1 MVTMKQDLASLEP
14 LLACPACR
22 GTVRCSDDAVVC
34 LACQARFPVEGGI
47 PLFAR
52 IGSPADTEKQQPGE
66 TSEAYQ
72 RRYQQDERAA
82 QYNAMYRDSWAKT
95 LSTRR
100 EARLLD
106 SLLESQGHCRT
117 LLDLPCGGGRVSAP
131 LARHTDLLLE
141 ADIGLGQVR
150 YARQHGRVPTTQIWM
165 TASGF
170 EIPLQDSAVDGTVCV
185 RLNHH
190 LPTAVERERLVREL
204 LRVSRQFVI
213 MTFFDYDSLKNRLRR
228 VRGKRPKLTMRVDEL
243 RALAQSCGAAL
254 VTCPALFVVGSGHRY
269 ALMVKQPI

>member
-1 MVTMKQDLASLEP
+1 MQQELTSLEP
-14 LLACPACR
+14 ILACPTCR
-22 GTVRCSDDAVVC
+22 GSVRCSDDAVVC
-34 LACQARFPVEGGI
+34 VACQARYSIQDGI

-52 IGSPADTEKQQPGE
+52 IGAPGDASGPQPGE

-82 QYNAMYRDSWAKT
+82 KYNAMYRDSWAKT

-106 SLLESQGHCRT
+106 RLLESQGHCRT

-131 LARHTDLLLE
+131 LARHTDLLIE

-150 YARQHGRVPTTQIWM
+150 YARQNGRVPTKQIWM

-204 LRVSRQFVI
+204 LRVSKRFVI

-228 VRGKRPKLTMRVDEL
+228 LRGMRPKLTMRVDEL
-243 RALAQSCGAAL
+243 GELAQSCGAVL
-254 VTCPALFVVGSGHRY
+254 ETCPALFVVGSGHRY
-269 ALMVKQPI
+269 ALMVKQPT

>member
-1 MVTMKQDLASLEP
+1 MVPMKQDLASLEP
-14 LLACPACR
+14 LLACPECR
-22 GTVRCSDDAVVC
+22 GTVHCSDEAVVC
-34 LACQARFPVEGGI
+34 VACHTRFPIQDGI

-52 IGSPADTEKQQPGE
+52 IGSPIETGAQQPGE

-82 QYNAMYRDSWAKT
+82 KYNAMYRDSWAKT

-106 SLLESQGHCRT
+106 RLLESQGHCRT

-150 YARQHGRVPTTQIWM
+150 YARQNGRVPTTQIWM

-170 EIPLQDSAVDGTVCV
+170 EIPLQDAAVDGTVCV

-204 LRVSRQFVI
+204 LRVSRRFVV

-228 VRGKRPKLTMRVDEL
+228 LRGKRPKLTMRVDEL
-243 RALAQSCGAAL
+243 RELAQSCGAVL
-254 VTCPALFVVGSGHRY
+254 VTCPALFVIGSGHRY
-269 ALMVKQPI
+269 ALMVKQPT

>member
-1 MVTMKQDLASLEP
+1 MQQDLAPIEP
-14 LLACPACR
+14 ILACPACR
-22 GTVRCSDDAVVC
+22 AAIRLSEDAAVCTKCGTT
-34 LACQARFPVEGGI
+34 FPVQDGI
-47 PLFAR
+47 PMFAR
-52 IGSPADTEKQQPGE
+52 IGAPTDASGRQPGE
-66 TSEAYQ
+66 TSESYQ
-72 RRYQQDERAA
+72 RRYQQDDRAA
-82 QYNAMYRDSWAKT
+82 KYNAMYRDSWAKT

-106 SLLESQGHCRT
+106 RLLESQGHCAT

-131 LARHTDLLLE
+131 LARHTDLLIE

-150 YARQHGRVPTTQIWM
+150 YARQHGRVPTRQIWM

-170 EIPLQDSAVDGTVCV
+170 EIPLQDAAVDGTVCV

-204 LRVSRQFVI
+204 LRVSRRFVV

-228 VRGKRPKLTMRVDEL
+228 LRGKRPKLTMRVDEL
-243 RALAQSCGAAL
+243 AALAQTCGAAL
-254 VTCPALFVVGSGHRY
+254 VTSPALFVVGSGHRY
-269 ALMVKQPI
+269 ALMVKRPN